1 MVTSPADFA
10 YPLVHSRS
18 SPRANPQQ
26 CLDIVIVVLPEDH
39 AVAKGL
45 MNVSRVEEVGTANV
59 DRNAW
64 FVGVRLPAQDRK
76 QYRAGVSLDDH

>member
-1 MVTSPADFA
+1 
-10 YPLVHSRS
+10 
-18 SPRANPQQ
+18 
-26 CLDIVIVVLPEDH
+26 
-39 AVAKGL
+39 